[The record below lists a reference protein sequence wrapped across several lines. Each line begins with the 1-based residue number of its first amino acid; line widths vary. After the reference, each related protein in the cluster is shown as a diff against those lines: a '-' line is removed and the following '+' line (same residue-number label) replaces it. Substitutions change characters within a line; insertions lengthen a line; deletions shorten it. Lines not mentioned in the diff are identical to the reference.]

1 MVREHLMDQVRR
13 TGPRLFLHNNT
24 RRWIQWIWNM
34 NLDLSKTQGCAKN
47 WSGLVWLNPLLC
59 RKGTNWLKGGEW
71 ARTLLLLLL
80 SATTC
85 VLPTDSALSK
95 RMRVFRHGQRLRTIH
110 SMVQKESL
118 IGSLIVAPSIA
129 TNNFLITRMAHS
141 SHDDGNHGNKSH
153 PLMIWIIINRCALSK
168 QESHFYFFYI
178 THGF

>member
-1 MVREHLMDQVRR
+1 MVVVVV
-13 TGPRLFLHNNT
+13 
-24 RRWIQWIWNM
+24 WIWG
-34 NLDLSKTQGCAKN
+34 LGSGAVGSGDN
-47 WSGLVWLNPLLC
+47 WSYATYLSYLRTSTGKRTCERFARAFVVS
-59 RKGTNWLKGGEW
+59 
-71 ARTLLLLLL
+71 RTLLLLLL